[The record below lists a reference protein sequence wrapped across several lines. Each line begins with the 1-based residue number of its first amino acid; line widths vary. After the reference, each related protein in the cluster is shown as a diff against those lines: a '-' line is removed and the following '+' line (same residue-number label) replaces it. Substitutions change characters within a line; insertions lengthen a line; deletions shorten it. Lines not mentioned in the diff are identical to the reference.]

1 MTAIKLSD
9 TRRNVLAETQRR
21 GEISGLELIPMSLKT
36 TGKFAGRVQWGSA
49 ILRDMARIGLVERVG
64 VPIDG
69 RTSYYTITE
78 EGRERLLA
86 NG

>member
-1 MTAIKLSD
+1 MVQLSD
-9 TRRNVLAETQRR
+9 TRRNVLAEMQRR

-36 TGKFAGRVQWGSA
+36 TGKYAGGIKWGST
-49 ILRDMARIGLVERVG
+49 ILRKLARMGLAERVG

-69 RTSYYTITE
+69 RTSYFTITE
-78 EGRERLLA
+78 EGREWLMV

>member
-9 TRRNVLAETQRR
+9 TRRNVLAETARR
-21 GEISGLELIPMSLKT
+21 GEISGLELIPMSSAT
-36 TGKFAGRVQWGSA
+36 TGKFAGRVKWGST

-64 VPIDG
+64 VPIEG
-69 RTSYYTITE
+69 QTSYYTITE
-78 EGRERLLA
+78 EGREWLMV